1 MDLNFMKNN
10 RTVSKLFGA
19 LGLALVLAVGGS
31 TSSCCHHDDREPV
44 LPPVV
49 KEAPNT
55 LAGVVTD
62 IAGNPVSGAKVTVG
76 SKSATTGADG
86 AYTISEVAQGRYKV
100 SASANGMYSASA
112 DINFTQT
119 NSQNLV
125 WSVSLN
131 KKTEQ
136 DLTVKDGK
144 EDASGDVKSE
154 NIPNNEEGSVNITVE
169 VPANTVPDNTTIK
182 IAPIYSTA
190 DAVGTKA
197 GENETMLIGA
207 NVTCSDPAVTLTN
220 PIDVVFALDA
230 SVAQEVVTKEFDIA
244 SNTWRDVKPEVG
256 DDGKVTIKTTKFTSF
271 GIFLPVSVTTTSS
284 SEEIKFDQS
293 VFDNRNGGDDMFV
306 EAASFSYKAGASI
319 SVKAKNKLEGLLIE
333 YLARLYGAKVNNMK
347 GSYPIGITLEVGQ
360 GLVVKG
366 TQTVDK
372 VTVSSK
378 KTSVT
383 GTRYG
388 NVTVSVSPFSV
399 DHNGGAVGD

>member
-31 TSSCCHHDDREPV
+31 TSSCCHHDDREPA

>member
-10 RTVSKLFGA
+10 RAVSKLFDA

-31 TSSCCHHDDREPV
+31 TTSCCHHDDREPV

-86 AYTISEVAQGRYKV
+86 AYTISEVSQGHYKV

-112 DINFTQT
+112 DINFTQA
-119 NSQNLV
+119 NNQNLV

-131 KKTEQ
+131 KKVEQ
-136 DLTVKDGK
+136 DITVKDGK
-144 EDASGDVKSE
+144 EEAKGDVKSE

-256 DDGKVTIKTTKFTSF
+256 ADGKVTIKTTKFTSF

-366 TQTVDK
+366 TQAVDK

-388 NVTVSVSPFSV
+388 NVTVTVSPFSV
-399 DHNGGAVGD
+399 DHNGGVVGD

>member
-31 TSSCCHHDDREPV
+31 TTSCCHHDDRDPV

-49 KEAPNT
+49 KETPNT
-55 LAGVVTD
+55 LAGVITD
-62 IAGNPVSGAKVTVG
+62 VAGNPVSGAKVTVG
-76 SKSATTGADG
+76 SKSATTGTDG
-86 AYTISEVAQGRYKV
+86 AYTLSEVAQGHYKV
-100 SASANGMYSASA
+100 SVSANGMYTASA
-112 DINFTQT
+112 DINFTQA
-119 NSQNLV
+119 NNQNLV

-131 KKTEQ
+131 KKVEQ

-144 EDASGDVKSE
+144 EEAKGDVKSE

-182 IAPIYSTA
+182 IAPIYSTS

-256 DDGKVTIKTTKFTSF
+256 ADGKVTIKTTKFTSF

-284 SEEIKFDQS
+284 SEDIKFDQS

-333 YLARLYGAKVNNMK
+333 YLARLYGAKVNTMK

-366 TQTVDK
+366 TQAVDK

-388 NVTVSVSPFSV
+388 NVVVSVSPFSV
-399 DHNGGAVGD
+399 DHNGGIVGD

>member
-86 AYTISEVAQGRYKV
+86 GYTISEVAQGRQHV
-100 SASANGMYSASA
+100 TASANGMYSASA
-112 DINFTQT
+112 DINFSQA
-119 NSQNLV
+119 NNQNLV

-144 EDASGDVKSE
+144 EEAKGDVKSE

-256 DDGKVTIKTTKFTSF
+256 ADGKVTIKTTKFTSF

-284 SEEIKFDQS
+284 YEEIKFDQS

-333 YLARLYGAKVNNMK
+333 YLARLYGAKVNTMK

-366 TQTVDK
+366 TQAVDK
-372 VTVSSK
+372 ITVSSK

-388 NVTVSVSPFSV
+388 NVSVSVSPFSV
-399 DHNGGAVGD
+399 DHNGGVVGD